1 MGVIPVDPKK
11 VKKFTRNFRIGAEP
25 VNFAGT
31 IGATIPE
38 YFAIGKTITK
48 TFVEGGKKLIK
59 QDKLVRKQIKKE
71 IKEDI
76 NSHR

>member
-1 MGVIPVDPKK
+1 ML
-11 VKKFTRNFRIGAEP
+11 
-25 VNFAGT
+25 
-31 IGATIPE
+31 IPE

-76 NSHR
+76 KRHRKGEVDYFGTRLIKPELKPKLT